1 MTGRGLFDGL
11 IIGVSNLVLTNRP
24 TAADVSSGYQ
34 ALACGAAS
42 ALLVLLFW
50 CAERLDANGRPTEKS
65 K

>member
-11 IIGVSNLVLTNRP
+11 IIGVSNLVLSNRL
-24 TAADVSSGYQ
+24 TAADVPPRYQ
-34 ALACGAAS
+34 ALACGGAS

-50 CAERLDANGRPTEKS
+50 CAERLDGES